1 MRKALTGKL
10 AYIDTNIFVYLAVK
24 HPDFYEE
31 CFRILK
37 DMTQGIYQGCGS
49 AYILFELFGALA
61 KINVNAAYE
70 ASLSYLNLPI
80 KFLDMDRDVLLFAKE
95 IAQITGVTYDSIH
108 AAIMM
113 KNNVNMVITED
124 LDDWLKIRDAW
135 RVLSKKRGL
144 EELVIISPTR
154 GII

>member
-1 MRKALTGKL
+1 MIQI
-10 AYIDTNIFVYLAVK
+10 YVYLAVK

-37 DMTQGIYQGCGS
+37 DMIQGIYQEYSS
-49 AYILFELFGALA
+49 AYISFELFGALT
-61 KINVNAAYE
+61 KINVNAVYE

-80 KFLDMDRDVLLFAKE
+80 KFLNIDRDVLLFAKE

-108 AAIMM
+108 VAIMM

-124 LDDWLKIRDAW
+124 LDDWLKIGDAW